1 MVRLV
6 ATLAAVLIGTMLAAL
21 PARAADKVVLMLNW
35 YVYGEHAPF
44 YYGKAKGLY
53 AAEGI
58 DLEIQEG
65 RGSAATTQAVAAKT
79 ANFGYVDVPTMMRAA
94 VKGAPIIATGV
105 LLQTSPM
112 SVMGLAE
119 KNIRKPEDIKGKTV
133 AITPA
138 NSMTQIWPLFLKKTG
153 LKESDFTTVAGD
165 GQTKLNAVING
176 QADLLLGYVMDQSMK
191 IKDATGKDVI
201 PIKFAD
207 YGINMV
213 SSGIVANTDYVKAN
227 PDVVKRFMDA
237 TTKAVEA
244 AEKDP
249 KGAAQSILDANPKG
263 GKIDTLTQGFEL
275 TIPLYRTPETKAR
288 RPFQVTDQNMTDS
301 INLMVEYGGLD
312 AKAKENPKA
321 FYTNDYLPKG
331 GS

>member
-1 MVRLV
+1 MVRWFLAFSAIVISMGSVV
-6 ATLAAVLIGTMLAAL
+6 APAA
-21 PARAADKVVLMLNW
+21 AADKVVLMLNW

-44 YYGKAKGLY
+44 FYGKAKGIY
-53 AAEGI
+53 AAENI

-79 ANFGYVDVPTMMRAA
+79 ADFGYVDVPTMMRATI
-94 VKGAPIIATGV
+94 KGAPIIATGV

-112 SVMGLAE
+112 SAMGFAD
-119 KNIRKPEDIKGKTV
+119 KNIRKPEDIKGKIV

-138 NSMTQIWPLFLKKTG
+138 DSMTQIWPLFLKRTG

-176 QADLLLGYVMDQSMK
+176 HADLLLGYVMDQSMK
-191 IKDATGKDVI
+191 IKDATGKDVY

-207 YGINMV
+207 YGIHMV
-213 SSGIVANTDYVKAN
+213 SSGLVANTDYVKTHA
-227 PDVVKRFMDA
+227 DLVKRFMSA

-275 TIPLYRTPETKAR
+275 TIPLYRTPETKDK
-288 RPFQVTDQNMTDS
+288 RPFQVTEQNMTDS
-301 INLMVEYGGLD
+301 VNLMVEYGGLD
-312 AKAKENPKA
+312 AKAKENPKM
-321 FYTNDYLPKG
+321 FYTNDYLPGG